1 MERDDLIARSNELS
15 NRIIG
20 AAIEVHRQ
28 TGPGL
33 LESAYEACLC
43 RELELSHIPFKRQ
56 APVALD
62 YKGLVLEC
70 GYRLDILVGGL
81 VIVEIKSVEKLQV
94 IHTLQLTTYLKLTEL
109 WLGLLINFNEAT
121 VRDGTKRVVNG

>member
-1 MERDDLIARSNELS
+1 MDKDELVMRSNTLS
-15 NRIIG
+15 KRIIG

-43 RELELSHIPFKRQ
+43 RELELSHIPFTRQ

-70 GYRLDILVGGL
+70 GYRLDVLVGGL
-81 VIVEIKSVEKLQV
+81 IIVEIKSVEKLQP
-94 IHTLQLTTYLKLTEL
+94 IHSLQLATYLKLSDL
-109 WLGLLINFNEAT
+109 WLGLLINFNEPT
-121 VRDGTKRVVNG
+121 LRDNFKRVVNG

>member
-1 MERDDLIARSNELS
+1 MERDELISRSNALS

-43 RELELSHIPFKRQ
+43 RELDLAHISFTRQ

-62 YKGLVLEC
+62 YKGLSLEC

-81 VIVEIKSVEKLQV
+81 VIVEIKSVEKLQI
-94 IHTLQLTTYLKLTEL
+94 IHTLQLTTYLKLTDL

>member
-1 MERDDLIARSNELS
+1 MERDDLILRSNALS
-15 NRIIG
+15 KQIIG

-43 RELELSHIPFKRQ
+43 RELELSHIPFTRQ

-62 YKGLVLEC
+62 YKGLVLDC

-81 VIVEIKSVEKLQV
+81 VIVEIKSVEKLQP
-94 IHTLQLTTYLKLTEL
+94 IHSLQLSTYLKLTEL
-109 WLGLLINFNEAT
+109 WLGLLINFNEPT
-121 VRDGTKRVVNG
+121 LIGNFKRVVNG

>member
-1 MERDDLIARSNELS
+1 MEREALITRSNALS
-15 NRIIG
+15 KQIIG

-43 RELELSHIPFKRQ
+43 RELELSHIPFTRQ

-62 YKGLVLEC
+62 YKGLVLDC
-70 GYRLDILVGGL
+70 GYR
-81 VIVEIKSVEKLQV
+81 
-94 IHTLQLTTYLKLTEL
+94 
-109 WLGLLINFNEAT
+109 
-121 VRDGTKRVVNG
+121 

>member
-1 MERDDLIARSNELS
+1 MQREELISRSNALS

-20 AAIEVHRQ
+20 AAMEVHWQ

-33 LESAYEACLC
+33 LESAYEAYLC
-43 RELELSHIPFKRQ
+43 RELELSYIPFMRQ

-62 YKGLVLEC
+62 YKGLVLDC

-81 VIVEIKSVEKLQV
+81 VIVEIKSVEKLQA
-94 IHTLQLTTYLKLTEL
+94 IHSLQLSTYLKLTDL

-121 VRDGTKRVVNG
+121 VRDGLKRVVNG

>member
-1 MERDDLIARSNELS
+1 MQREQLISRSNALS

-43 RELELSHIPFKRQ
+43 RELELSHIPFTRQ

-62 YKGLVLEC
+62 YKGLVLDC

-81 VIVEIKSVEKLQV
+81 VIVEIKSVEKLQP
-94 IHTLQLTTYLKLTEL
+94 IHSLQLSTYLKLTDL
-109 WLGLLINFNEAT
+109 WLGLLINFNEPT
-121 VRDGTKRVVNG
+121 LRDNFKRVVNG

>member
-1 MERDDLIARSNELS
+1 M
-15 NRIIG
+15 
-20 AAIEVHRQ
+20 HRQ

-43 RELELSHIPFKRQ
+43 RELELSHIPFTRQ

-62 YKGLVLEC
+62 YKGLVLDC

-81 VIVEIKSVEKLQV
+81 VIVEIKPVEKLQL
-94 IHTLQLTTYLKLTEL
+94 IHSLQLATDLNLAGL
-109 WLGLLINFNEAT
+109 WLGLLINFNEST
-121 VRDGTKRVVNG
+121 IRGGLKRIANG

>member
-1 MERDDLIARSNELS
+1 MEREKLIMRSNALS
-15 NRIIG
+15 NKIIG

-43 RELELSHIPFKRQ
+43 RELELSHVPFTRQ

-62 YKGLVLEC
+62 YKGLVLDC

-81 VIVEIKSVEKLQV
+81 VIVEIKSVEKLQP
-94 IHTLQLTTYLKLTEL
+94 IHSLQLSTYLKLTDL
-109 WLGLLINFNEAT
+109 WLGLLINFNEPT
-121 VRDGTKRVVNG
+121 LRDNFKRVVNG